1 MEEVSQEN
9 RGQVQEDSEAEGA
22 ENRETAENGETPQ
35 STEENGKTAKNK
47 KEVIP
52 GVIYLS
58 RKWSKITESAKIPHV
73 RFIFC
78 KFFAYLVKEVSIENK
93 FFYFIN

>member
-9 RGQVQEDSEAEGA
+9 LGQVEEDSEAEGT
-22 ENRETAENGETPQ
+22 ENRETAENGETPE

-58 RKWSKITESAKIPHV
+58 RKWSNITESDKIPHD
-73 RFIFC
+73 RFIFFF

-93 FFYFIN
+93 LL